1 MEAFYKVCLLL
12 LSYICLCIA
21 AVSPCDCCH
30 SISFL
35 MLTCAGQAIHLGDF
49 FSDAFALCG
58 KELAQQDQ
66 LEQVSPK

>member
-12 LSYICLCIA
+12 LSYICLRTA
-21 AVSPCDCCH
+21 AISSCDCCH
-30 SISFL
+30 FSSFL
-35 MLTCAGQAIHLGDF
+35 MLTCTGQAIHLGDF

-66 LEQVSPK
+66 LEQASP